1 MKYPQDAPKLAAL
14 TEFMEQVYGGKLDM
28 VVHELYRAIYML
40 HYLDRDL
47 FPEDDIIDK
56 VFLLYS
62 MAEALR
68 EKEE

>member
-1 MKYPQDAPKLAAL
+1 MKYPQDAPRVAAL
-14 TEFMEQVYGGKLDM
+14 NQFIEDVYGGKLDI

-62 MAEALR
+62 MAEALND
-68 EKEE
+68 KEE